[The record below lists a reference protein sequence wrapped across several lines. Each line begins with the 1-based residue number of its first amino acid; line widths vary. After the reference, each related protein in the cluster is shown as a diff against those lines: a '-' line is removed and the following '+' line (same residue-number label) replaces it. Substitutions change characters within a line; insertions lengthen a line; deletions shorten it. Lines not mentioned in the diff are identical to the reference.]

1 MIAVATDQIAEP
13 ARAET
18 APAGRC
24 RRGMFVWVGVF
35 AALYGL
41 IPDHLLH
48 PSDKKL
54 FFTIGVIGIWRY
66 SWAATHLVRALLFR
80 KLRYPTWRAR
90 ADEAIEAAA
99 QAGELPRIF
108 VLITSYRME
117 PRVTVKVYR
126 ALFREAARYGA
137 PVTIVAAVTDT
148 AEMSLLSELHAS
160 MSLPVDIHLV
170 LMRQAGTGKRDAMAE
185 ALRAIAR
192 RLPRPEDLVV
202 LMDGDSLLEPRAFR
216 RCAGFFRSMKDL
228 GCLTSD
234 NFGITDGN
242 DWVKEWYDLR
252 YAHRHLLM
260 CSMAMSRRLLVLT
273 GRFSMFRAR
282 IATDEGFID
291 LLQND
296 EIDHWR
302 HGRFKFLTGDDKST
316 WYWALKNGWRMLYV
330 PDVRLGC
337 FEKLPA
343 PGFVDGTT
351 KLMVRWFGN
360 MLRSNGRA
368 VELGPKRT
376 GLYTWLA
383 LVDQRLSM
391 WTALCG
397 PAFCLLSAVTRT
409 PAYILAY
416 FVWVITSRFVQGLI
430 LGGLR
435 RRLSPYYPLLL
446 IYTQLYGAL
455 LKIHMSFRVDQ
466 QSWTR
471 QGVSSVGKAH
481 TPLKLFYTR
490 YLTALAGASF
500 LTIMAIVADVLPP
513 PRLTALKSLWP
524 QALTSSTG
532 DQRP

>member
-1 MIAVATDQIAEP
+1 MVPATA
-13 ARAET
+13 
-18 APAGRC
+18 
-24 RRGMFVWVGVF
+24 
-35 AALYGL
+35 
-41 IPDHLLH
+41 LH
-48 PSDKKL
+48 PTQKSMA
-54 FFTIGVIGIWRY
+54 FTIGIIGIWRY
-66 SWAATHLVRALLFR
+66 SWAGSHVVRAFLFR
-80 KLRYPTWRAR
+80 RIMFPRWRAR
-90 ADEAIEAAA
+90 ADEAIAAA
-99 QAGELPRIF
+99 VAAGELPRLF

-117 PRVTVKVYR
+117 PRVTYKVYR
-126 ALFREAARYGA
+126 ALFREAERYGT

-148 AEMSLLSELHAS
+148 AEMRLLRDLHESMELPPHI
-160 MSLPVDIHLV
+160 DLV

-192 RLPRPEDLVV
+192 RFPRPDDVVV
-202 LMDGDSLLEPRAFR
+202 LMDGDSLVQRNSFR
-216 RCAGFFRSMKDL
+216 RCAGFFRSMPDL
-228 GCLTSD
+228 GALTTD
-234 NFGITDGN
+234 NFGITEGSN
-242 DWVKEWYDLR
+242 WVKEWYDLR

-260 CSMAMSRRLLVLT
+260 CSMALSRQLLVLT

-282 IATDEGFID
+282 VATHPDFID

-296 EIDHWR
+296 QIDHWR

-316 WYWALKNGWRMLYV
+316 WFWTLKNGWRMLYL
-330 PDVRLGC
+330 PDVKLGC

-360 MLRSNGRA
+360 MLRSSGRA
-368 VELGPKRT
+368 VDLGPRRT
-376 GLYTWLA
+376 GFWTWLA

-397 PAFCLLSAVTRT
+397 PAFCLMSAFLRT
-409 PAYILAY
+409 PAYIIAY
-416 FVWVITSRFVQGLI
+416 LVWVVTSRFIQAMI

-435 RRLSPYYPLLL
+435 RRVSPYYPFLL

-471 QGVSSVGKAH
+471 QGLSSGKKS
-481 TPLKLFYTR
+481 PLKLLYTR

-500 LTIMAIVADVLPP
+500 LMLMAIVAGVIPTP
-513 PRLTALKSLWP
+513 GVASMKSLWS
-524 QALTSSTG
+524 QALIG
-532 DQRP
+532 EQKP